1 MPDEERAE
9 KMDAWK
15 NTKEFPMQGQML
27 QQLYQYGF
35 VISDMKE
42 KMTDFFYEVKI
53 ISKKLINMFTNKA

>member
-1 MPDEERAE
+1 MPDEERTE

-42 KMTDFFYEVKI
+42 KMTDFFNEVKI
-53 ISKKLINMFTNKA
+53 ISKKINKYIHK